1 MEEKKVILIQQNNFD
16 KLIDN
21 VYQTHYLLQLNAQK
35 AVNQNLTIRNW
46 LIGCYI
52 VEFEQ
57 NGEDRA
63 KYGARLLE
71 AMAREIKTKG
81 IKGLNSRA
89 LKDCRLFYNSYPQ
102 IWRTVSAKLQQIDIN
117 EFISF
122 FSEKTQIRRSVSAKL
137 QTTEKQK
144 NIIQQTPS
152 AKLTE
157 EYPISSDILLSRLNF
172 SHFLELMRREEPSER
187 LFYEVETIKNNWS
200 VRELERAINTALYI
214 RTGLSTNKEAVIA
227 KFKNQKPTQNVYVIR
242 DPYFLEFL
250 GLEERSEYSES
261 ELEQAILYHL
271 QQFLIELGTGFCFEA
286 RQKRITFDNTHYR
299 IDLVFYHRILKSH
312 ILIDLKI
319 GKFDHA
325 DAGQMNV
332 YLNYYKEN
340 EMAEGDNPPIGL
352 ILCGDKSETLAKYA
366 ITGMDNKL
374 FVSKF
379 LVKLPTKKMLEE
391 FIKREFE
398 G

>member
-1 MEEKKVILIQQNNFD
+1 M
-16 KLIDN
+16 
-21 VYQTHYLLQLNAQK
+21 
-35 AVNQNLTIRNW
+35 
-46 LIGCYI
+46 
-52 VEFEQ
+52 
-57 NGEDRA
+57 
-63 KYGARLLE
+63 
-71 AMAREIKTKG
+71 
-81 IKGLNSRA
+81 
-89 LKDCRLFYNSYPQ
+89 
-102 IWRTVSAKLQQIDIN
+102 SAKLQNIDYDKILALPAKK
-117 EFISF
+117 IP
-122 FSEKTQIRRSVSAKL
+122 IWRSVSAKL
-137 QTTEKQK
+137 QIQQIPSAEKTEK
-144 NIIQQTPS
+144 
-152 AKLTE
+152 
-157 EYPISSDILLSRLNF
+157 YPISSDVLLSRLCF
-172 SHFLELMRREEPSER
+172 SRFLEIIKKDDPLER
-187 LFYEVETIKNNWS
+187 LFYEVETIKNNWN

-227 KFKNQKPTQNVYVIR
+227 KFKNQKPAQQLDVIR

-250 GLEERSEYSES
+250 GLEEHATYSES
-261 ELEQAILYHL
+261 ELEQAILNHL
-271 QQFLIELGTGFCFEA
+271 QQFLIELGTGFCFES
-286 RQKRITFDNTHYR
+286 RQKRITFDNTHYH

-366 ITGMDNKL
+366 TTGMDNKL

-398 G
+398 